1 MSNGF
6 TDEEL
11 DYLAKEIVNTFFARI
26 RTYIEQMEVALDAE
40 KHRQD
45 EGAEGV

>member
-11 DYLAKEIVNTFFARI
+11 DYLATEIVNTLFARI
-26 RTYIEQMEVALDAE
+26 RTYIEQVEVALNAE
-40 KHRQD
+40 KHRQN
-45 EGAEGV
+45 EGAKNV